1 MKKKY
6 KGKCTTLTF
15 YNKDDYDFDSEYYNH
30 KVQCDSKDLQKEL
43 NSSLVYMALADINY
57 QESNKRLLD
66 TLFKALYRVKN
77 ENDLK
82 VVEDFI
88 DQVLGKNED
97 IDYLLKHIQ
106 EVVKNNGPDVLE
118 LKDTTKEDLIDSI
131 DRKIGR

>member
-30 KVQCDSKDLQKEL
+30 KVKCENKDLQKEL
-43 NSSLVYMALADINY
+43 NSSLVYMALADIDY

-77 ENDLK
+77 EKDLK
-82 VVEDFI
+82 VIEDFI

-97 IDYLLKHIQ
+97 IDYILKHFQ
-106 EVVKNNGPDVLE
+106 EIVKNNGLDI
-118 LKDTTKEDLIDSI
+118 LKMQDETKQDLVDSI
-131 DRKIGR
+131 DRKRGR

>member
-30 KVQCDSKDLQKEL
+30 KVKCENKDLQKEL

-57 QESNKRLLD
+57 QESNKHLLD

-77 ENDLK
+77 EKDLK
-82 VVEDFI
+82 VIEDFI

-97 IDYLLKHIQ
+97 IDYILKHFQ
-106 EVVKNNGPDVLE
+106 EIVKNNGLDI
-118 LKDTTKEDLIDSI
+118 LKMQDETKQDLVDSI
-131 DRKIGR
+131 DRKRGR

>member
-1 MKKKY
+1 MKRKY

-30 KVQCDSKDLQKEL
+30 KVKCENKDLQKEL

-57 QESNKRLLD
+57 QESNKHLLD

-77 ENDLK
+77 EKDLK
-82 VVEDFI
+82 VIEDFI

-97 IDYLLKHIQ
+97 INFILKHIL
-106 EVVKNNGPDVLE
+106 EVVKNNGPYFLE